1 MDIPEMATDGK
12 LFKFIKD
19 YGDDQ
24 VCLLELLL
32 FMGRHPATRFSRL
45 AIEQALKSRKVYVEK
60 ALTYL
65 VNKGVISRHNDRSV
79 PVYSLSEDEPL
90 RQSVSAIAR
99 LDWWQWQSLLRQ
111 IYPLCSPA

>member
-32 FMGRHPATRFSRL
+32 FMGRHPSTRFSRL
-45 AIEQALKSRKVYVEK
+45 AIEQVLKSRKVYVEK
-60 ALTYL
+60 ALNYL
-65 VNKGVISRHNDRSV
+65 VSRGVINRHDGRSV
-79 PVYSLSEDEPL
+79 PVYSLGQDDSL
-90 RQSVSAIAR
+90 RRSVSAMAR
-99 LDWWQWQSLLRQ
+99 LDWWQRQSLLRQ